1 MILSLWEMTW
11 IACMNKELVRDD
23 VNNMRVEKN
32 KVNDVEDPFS
42 PPFLCMLPIPKHILY
57 M

>member
-1 MILSLWEMTW
+1 
-11 IACMNKELVRDD
+11 MNKELVRDD